1 MGLSQKAEC
10 PGLWRWLVFMSWI
23 ISYTNKWEEYSNYIE
38 DGVEISRNW
47 ATAHFGA
54 LMVSLG
60 TVLAPVYVSF
70 SIC

>member
-1 MGLSQKAEC
+1 
-10 PGLWRWLVFMSWI
+10 MSWV
-23 ISYTNKWEEYSNYIE
+23 ISYTNKWEEYSNYIG

-54 LMVSLG
+54 FYSQPWNCPG
-60 TVLAPVYVSF
+60 TR